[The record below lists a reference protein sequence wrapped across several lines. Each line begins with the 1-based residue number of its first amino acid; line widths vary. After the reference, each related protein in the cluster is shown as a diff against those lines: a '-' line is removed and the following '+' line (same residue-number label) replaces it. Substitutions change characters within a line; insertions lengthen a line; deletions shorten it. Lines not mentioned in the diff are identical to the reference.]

1 MYITINFL
9 NYSLFFTITMLI
21 FLLILVIVLLIRIIR
36 IQDALFDLKR
46 KTNLLWEKLSEIQ
59 DNMIKNENKQ
69 PYTISNEQQNSLIA
83 NTSIPE
89 SIATQAIDNNEIV
102 ITEKADTTLVKNKI
116 TLENDIHNP
125 FVNES
130 IEEES
135 AANNYIDIFINWFK
149 QDWPMKVWWLVLIL
163 WIGWFLMYAVQN
175 NRISPMM
182 RIVLWI
188 ITSLW
193 MIWFWRIKSDQ
204 YPTQWS
210 YLIWLWSA
218 TYIIS
223 ILIWYTFFW
232 FFWTSVWLLLIALQY
247 WVNWYISY
255 KKNNHW
261 MNDVSLF
268 FSLIAP
274 FLFSLWNIDLLF
286 LFSYLWAH
294 LIWNLFISIIWN
306 RTVSRLCNVAYL
318 IVYVWIGLS
327 YSLPSMWDGAILSI
341 ITILVIWS
349 TLVELYI
356 EYKKQPWFTNIQL
369 ISITTYWIGF
379 FWYIALLHYYSTLSS
394 SIYSLLLILFFLW
407 YWIIRYQFS
416 SQNKQNL
423 YSVIIA
429 ILSILFLWWLTYQQF
444 VWTEWLTIIWAL
456 LIWAI
461 QITIAAITK
470 EEKSINYTSYL
481 RIIPFIL
488 LVNDYSFWDAS
499 YLLSV
504 YGTVMIL
511 CGVSYWF
518 RMLFKNKN
526 ISKRYM
532 MAGIALLHFWIINQ
546 FTWSVRIIVLEW
558 ILIILTLMAYIVQI
572 KKTIYLSI
580 FLALHILPIY
590 FILIQWIKYDT
601 TLFWLIVSIIIILWI
616 TVYLSS
622 KINSENNTE
631 EDLLSKI
638 IIGLWVFYVYLSI
651 QYIIPK
657 EFFTISYTL
666 LWMMLYL
673 IHTRYVTNAWT
684 NNLLYASYM
693 AIPIMTSIWL
703 NTLTVNNEITTILS
717 SLLLSISL
725 FRIIGDNKD
734 NPEIKS
740 FWYVIYTFMFLYF
753 WIFSYNSSKLM
764 TSPQNAIVILLII
777 FAFIGVTMYILW
789 KRNNNLQ
796 YRTIGAAI
804 IIWVILRVLWVE
816 LRKMS
821 IIMRIITCLVIWSM
835 LVWSGFLGNKPKDS
849 EKWED

>member
-1 MYITINFL
+1 
-9 NYSLFFTITMLI
+9 MLI

-59 DNMIKNENKQ
+59 YNMRKNENNQ
-69 PYTISNEQQNSLIA
+69 SDIIINEQKTDLLEEA
-83 NTSIPE
+83 IPQY
-89 SIATQAIDNNEIV
+89 INTQAIENNEIV
-102 ITEKADTTLVKNKI
+102 ITEKAETTLVKNEI
-116 TLENDIHNP
+116 TWENENYNP

-188 ITSLW
+188 ITSLC

-204 YPTQWS
+204 YPIQWS

-223 ILIWYTFFW
+223 ILIWFKFFW
-232 FFWTSVWLLLIALQY
+232 FFWAPLWLLLIALQY
-247 WVNWYISY
+247 CINWYISY

-274 FLFSLWNIDLLF
+274 FLFSIGNIDLIF
-286 LFSYLWAH
+286 LFFYLWAH
-294 LIWNLFISIIWN
+294 LIWNIFISIIWN
-306 RTVSRLCNVAYL
+306 RTVSRICNVFYL
-318 IVYVWIGLS
+318 IVYVFIWLS
-327 YSLPSMWDGAILSI
+327 ISLLSMWNGIIISI
-341 ITILVIWS
+341 ITLLVIWS

-356 EYKKQPWFTNIQL
+356 ENKKQQWFSLSQL
-369 ISITTYWIGF
+369 MCIAAYWIGL
-379 FWYIALLHYYSTLSS
+379 FWYIALLYYNSVLSS
-394 SIYSLLLILFFLW
+394 SIYASLLLIFFIW
-407 YWIIRYQFS
+407 YWAIRYQFS

-423 YSVIIA
+423 YSLLIA
-429 ILSILFLWWLTYQQF
+429 VLSILFLWWLTYQQF
-444 VWTEWLTIIWAL
+444 AWTEWLTVISAL

-461 QITIAAITK
+461 QITVTAVTK
-470 EEKSINYTSYL
+470 EEKSIDYTSFL

-488 LVNDYSFWDAS
+488 LVYNYSFWDAS

-504 YGTVMIL
+504 YSTVMIL

-518 RMLFKNKN
+518 RVLFNNKN

-558 ILIILTLMAYIVQI
+558 ILIVLTLMAYIVQI
-572 KKTIYLSI
+572 RKTIYLST
-580 FLALHILPIY
+580 FLALHTLPIY

-601 TLFWLIVSIIIILWI
+601 TLFWLIVSMIIILGI
-616 TVYLSS
+616 TIYLSN
-622 KINSENNTE
+622 KMNSENNTE

-638 IIGLWVFYVYLSI
+638 IIGLWVIYVYLSI

-703 NTLTVNNEITTILS
+703 NTQTMNNEITTILS

-734 NPEIKS
+734 NPEIQSK
-740 FWYVIYTFMFLYF
+740 WYIMYAFMFLYF

-789 KRNNNLQ
+789 KRHDNKQ

-816 LRKMS
+816 LRKMN
-821 IIMRIITCLVIWSM
+821 IIMRIITCLVIWSL

-849 EKWED
+849 KKWEE